1 MLKYFIKFLTIL
13 LLMSACGFSPM
24 YSSKNTQL
32 YNINIL
38 NLEGDNKINSIIRQ
52 RLKNHKNINTESY
65 DISINTI
72 FDKRD
77 LTKNMAGKT
86 VSYQIKATS
95 IFNVT
100 KGEFN
105 KIITVTRDF
114 ETQNFE
120 DKFEERSYE
129 NRLKEDIGKYIYEKF
144 ILEISRIL

>member
-1 MLKYFIKFLTIL
+1 MLKYLIKLLAIL

-24 YSSKNTQL
+24 YSSKNTKL
-32 YNINIL
+32 YNIKIL

-52 RLKNHKNINTESY
+52 RLKNHKNINTEPY

-86 VSYQIKATS
+86 VSYQIKAIG

-105 KIITVTRDF
+105 KIITITRDF

-129 NRLKEDIGKYIYEKF
+129 NRLKEDTAKYMYEKF
-144 ILEISRIL
+144 ILEISKIL

>member
-1 MLKYFIKFLTIL
+1 
-13 LLMSACGFSPM
+13 
-24 YSSKNTQL
+24 
-32 YNINIL
+32 
-38 NLEGDNKINSIIRQ
+38 
-52 RLKNHKNINTESY
+52 
-65 DISINTI
+65 
-72 FDKRD
+72 
-77 LTKNMAGKT
+77 MAGKT

-129 NRLKEDIGKYIYEKF
+129 NRLKEDIAQYMYEKI
-144 ILEISRIL
+144 ILEISKTL